1 MEEIENP
8 MVVDV
13 QFEQGTFADV
23 MRDFDRHLL
32 VEDMLHHFD
41 DCLRG
46 PAFVPQ
52 YPSRRTTDVRVSP
65 RYL

>member
-1 MEEIENP
+1 MEEVENP

-13 QFEQGTFADV
+13 VFEQATF
-23 MRDFDRHLL
+23 
-32 VEDMLHHFD
+32 EDMLRQFD
-41 DCLRG
+41 DHLLG

-52 YPSRRTTDVRVSP
+52 YPSRRTTNVRVSP

>member
-1 MEEIENP
+1 VEEIENP

-13 QFEQGTFADV
+13 VFEQGTF
-23 MRDFDRHLL
+23 
-32 VEDMLHHFD
+32 EDILRQFD
-41 DCLRG
+41 DQLIG

-52 YPSRRTTDVRVSP
+52 YPSRRTTDVRVSA

>member
-8 MVVDV
+8 MVVD
-13 QFEQGTFADV
+13 FAQGTF
-23 MRDFDRHLL
+23 
-32 VEDMLHHFD
+32 EDILREFD
-41 DCLRG
+41 DRLFG

-52 YPSRRTTDVRVSP
+52 YPPRRTTDVRVSA

>member
-13 QFEQGTFADV
+13 DVVFEQGTF
-23 MRDFDRHLL
+23 
-32 VEDMLHHFD
+32 EDMLRRLD
-41 DCLRG
+41 DQLCG

-52 YPSRRTTDVRVSP
+52 YPSRRTTDVRVSA